1 MSTQKLCGHKIMVS
15 GPKYPMTKI
24 ASSEIWNAG
33 IVLFANR
40 PKTSIH
46 MWGRRLDR
54 LTYVDEDVGYRYELP
69 VATLIL
75 LPLYD
80 SADPRLCL
88 ALG

>member
-1 MSTQKLCGHKIMVS
+1 
-15 GPKYPMTKI
+15 
-24 ASSEIWNAG
+24 
-33 IVLFANR
+33 
-40 PKTSIH
+40 
-46 MWGRRLDR
+46 MWGWRLDR